1 MKEFPIDVLLQ
12 QIRQIE
18 KQKRESTKKHPA
30 FQDNFSRLMASL
42 LQAQYHLTILNQEC
56 FVEDPN
62 HAIVITNLKD
72 F

>member
-1 MKEFPIDVLLQ
+1 MKNYPIDVLVQ

-18 KQKRESTKKHPA
+18 KQKLESTKKHPA

-56 FVEDPN
+56 FVEDPK